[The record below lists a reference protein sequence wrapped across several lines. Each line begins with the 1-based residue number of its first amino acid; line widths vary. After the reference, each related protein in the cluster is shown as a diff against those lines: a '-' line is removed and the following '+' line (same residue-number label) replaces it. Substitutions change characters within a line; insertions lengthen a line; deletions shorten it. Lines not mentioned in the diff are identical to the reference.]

1 MERCSPPSCLKQQL
15 THLENVITLVFSR
28 DTVGVSRGYT
38 EYTLCLIKSWTLL
51 KKISYTSIN
60 TSVWFVKNPHW
71 LNFFEKRTMKHQ
83 TSPHSSWNMH
93 HDIKTVQ
100 ERDISSVYVEN
111 NFWNILTEN
120 LINTNEICVVVN
132 HSNNLNQTKELF
144 HSLDKQFK

>member
-1 MERCSPPSCLKQQL
+1 MKRCSSPSCLKQQL

-51 KKISYTSIN
+51 KKNKLYKYKYICIVCQKPTL
-60 TSVWFVKNPHW
+60 VLK
-71 LNFFEKRTMKHQ
+71 KRTMKHQ

-100 ERDISSVYVEN
+100 ERDISSVYVDN

-144 HSLDKQFK
+144 NSLDKQFK